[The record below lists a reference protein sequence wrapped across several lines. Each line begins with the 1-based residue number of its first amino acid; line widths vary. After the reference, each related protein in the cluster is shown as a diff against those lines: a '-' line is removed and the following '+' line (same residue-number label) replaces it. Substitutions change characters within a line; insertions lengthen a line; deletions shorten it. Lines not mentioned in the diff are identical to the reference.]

1 MPLITKVSKG
11 DILILQKFVT
21 VIIEVECQSSKR
33 KGVRNLKLLNT
44 IAMFLVI
51 VGGLNWGLVGAFDFN
66 LVQAI
71 LGEGGIANIVY
82 ILVGLSAILVAVNSM
97 KGNGSANM

>member
-1 MPLITKVSKG
+1 M
-11 DILILQKFVT
+11 
-21 VIIEVECQSSKR
+21 
-33 KGVRNLKLLNT
+33 RNLKILNT
-44 IAMFLVI
+44 IAMVLVV

-66 LVQAI
+66 LVSTI

-97 KGNGSANM
+97 KGSGSSASM